1 MQERINK
8 REEAVEEFDPIINA
22 RNYHN
27 VQMLKKILDG
37 MSVHVSNVF
46 DEIENVY
53 SSGYQISQN
62 DIEELI
68 RDIRRDI
75 DAIDLYLN

>member
-1 MQERINK
+1 MQERINE
-8 REEAVEEFDPIINA
+8 REQAVEEFDPIINA
-22 RNYHN
+22 RNYHK
-27 VQMLKKILDG
+27 VQMLKKIIHG
-37 MSVHVSNVF
+37 MDVHASNVF

-53 SSGYQISQN
+53 SCGYQISQN